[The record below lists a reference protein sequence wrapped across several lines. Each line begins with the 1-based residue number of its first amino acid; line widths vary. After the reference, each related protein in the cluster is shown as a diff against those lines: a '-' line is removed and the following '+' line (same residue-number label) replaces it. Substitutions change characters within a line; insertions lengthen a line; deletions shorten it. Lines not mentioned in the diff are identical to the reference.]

1 MFSQSLLLLC
11 LPVLTLA
18 HFELNFPPSRGSN
31 DENQATFPCGGY
43 SQGQNRTRVSSTEV
57 PVSVKL
63 GHTENLF
70 QILLAIGNDVGSS
83 FNYELLPTIRE
94 MGPGDFCL
102 SSIPVPS
109 DLNITDGT
117 NATIQ
122 VITNAH
128 DGGGLYNCAD
138 ITFTT
143 TEPETPSSCTN
154 GTGISATPLSANEYT
169 FANQSSGHG
178 DGHGSSASGSAS
190 GAASSASATA
200 TPSGSSEGNGASM
213 MSIGWGVLGAA
224 VLAGVALL

>member
-1 MFSQSLLLLC
+1 MFSNSLLLLC

-43 SQGQNRTRVSSTEV
+43 SQTQNRTRVSSTEV

-70 QILLAIGNDVGSS
+70 QILLAIGDDVGSS

-109 DLNITDGT
+109 NLNITDGT

-122 VITNAH
+122 VITNSH
-128 DGGGLYNCAD
+128 DGSGLYNVG
-138 ITFTT
+138 FY
-143 TEPETPSSCTN
+143 
-154 GTGISATPLSANEYT
+154 PLTMVE
-169 FANQSSGHG
+169 Q
-178 DGHGSSASGSAS
+178 
-190 GAASSASATA
+190 
-200 TPSGSSEGNGASM
+200 
-213 MSIGWGVLGAA
+213 
-224 VLAGVALL
+224 